1 MIEHLQLPL
10 RTCSVSASRSQTVTG
25 EAAFASGQVAFVSDV
40 FERIEERV
48 YGGRLVLVAFF
59 TNCVAAAHSSHDHPH
74 VLLCGSF
81 TPVICSPA
89 LVLRTTVGV
98 AASEVWSVS
107 DVWWLSIRCC
117 LSPCRAVYRP
127 TMRIS
132 LRCCSPEAATS
143 YHHSKYLI
151 SHALAVISHAVCL
164 CRDVGRLLPA
174 AAISTAI
181 GPNSHSARPILLGRN
196 GLF

>member
-1 MIEHLQLPL
+1 MIAHLQLPL
-10 RTCSVSASRSQTVTG
+10 LTCSVSASRLQTVTG

-89 LVLRTTVGV
+89 LVLRSTEGV
-98 AASEVWSVS
+98 TALGVWSVS
-107 DVWWLSIRCC
+107 LVMCGGYPYGAAYLRAVLSIVPQCV
-117 LSPCRAVYRP
+117 SPCSAAVLKP
-127 TMRIS
+127 PPVTTI
-132 LRCCSPEAATS
+132 
-143 YHHSKYLI
+143 
-151 SHALAVISHAVCL
+151 
-164 CRDVGRLLPA
+164 
-174 AAISTAI
+174 
-181 GPNSHSARPILLGRN
+181 RN
-196 GLF
+196 T